1 MLRYLSIY
9 YIIVLSEWA
18 PTERQMMRLVRLLVG
33 IAIVQTILITV
44 QHIAGDAF
52 RDRFFSPAQV
62 EVVVYGMNKTL
73 GVVETKIGSGY
84 GTFGKTVLAAY
95 YLLFVAVMA
104 VAVAMSGQQR
114 RRTCWWLVYVVILVG
129 IYFTYKRAALLLMIA
144 APLMVAWYMNHK
156 RFVIRYLALGMVAAP
171 LLLTM
176 MYMVKP
182 EGYVKAKEESISPA
196 ESLAQLLSEEYWTIA
211 ATKSRG
217 WMIMEVGK
225 QALISFKPIGY
236 GADEENAKS
245 KLAVKGGEF
254 AKLVGWGAF
263 DDVYIVAGLV
273 YYGPIGVGLLLAAF
287 YDVFERGKRLVYLR
301 QPNARLVGVSVSV
314 LQVMTLLSVFISRV
328 LEIRVFA
335 FTFWVMAGITVV
347 LSSRTERLHERVRP
361 VEG

>member
-1 MLRYLSIY
+1 
-9 YIIVLSEWA
+9 
-18 PTERQMMRLVRLLVG
+18 
-33 IAIVQTILITV
+33 
-44 QHIAGDAF
+44 
-52 RDRFFSPAQV
+52 
-62 EVVVYGMNKTL
+62 
-73 GVVETKIGSGY
+73 
-84 GTFGKTVLAAY
+84 
-95 YLLFVAVMA
+95 
-104 VAVAMSGQQR
+104 
-114 RRTCWWLVYVVILVG
+114 
-129 IYFTYKRAALLLMIA
+129 
-144 APLMVAWYMNHK
+144 
-156 RFVIRYLALGMVAAP
+156 
-171 LLLTM
+171 
-176 MYMVKP
+176 
-182 EGYVKAKEESISPA
+182 
-196 ESLAQLLSEEYWTIA
+196 
-211 ATKSRG
+211 
-217 WMIMEVGK
+217 MEVGK